1 MTDLR
6 SSIVQKII
14 SSGQYGGRQIVK
26 TERDFALIPLHMLA
40 IDPKCYD
47 SMMDYN
53 NRSYLI
59 LKNQVDNYTLNI
71 DTILRPLAHDVG
83 LPFSG
88 PSRLQLM
95 LNNCNNLSSLRLKY
109 YVYHD
114 LVSFAWHQQCSI
126 GDVVSLTY
134 YFQNK
139 FKLKRILE
147 LKFDQINKVSQHTFS
162 FAASNFLFGLKN
174 W

>member
-1 MTDLR
+1 MTELR
-6 SSIVQKII
+6 NNIVQKII
-14 SSGQYGGRQIVK
+14 SSSQYGGRSILK
-26 TERDFALIPLHMLA
+26 IERDFERIPLHMLT
-40 IDPKCYD
+40 IEPKFYD

-59 LKNQVDNYTLNI
+59 LKNQIDNYTFNVDAL
-71 DTILRPLAHDVG
+71 LKPLAEDIG
-83 LPFSG
+83 KPFSG
-88 PSRLQLM
+88 PSSLQLM
-95 LNNCNNLSSLRLKY
+95 LNNFNNLSSLRLKY

-147 LKFDQINKVSQHTFS
+147 LKFD
-162 FAASNFLFGLKN
+162 
-174 W
+174 